1 MQVLLSAFDV
11 SKILLSHQKN
21 PINYLYVLCI
31 GPPTRWSA
39 ARKSPELRIYR
50 SLPSRHQEYREI
62 INKNEI
68 VKSVDRQT
76 SNSDEK
82 EAVKDANEQFDEC
95 NSSTKDDPC
104 KDAITKNESISLE
117 KLTSRV
123 ETNERTNA
131 KRTEKLF
138 NKQEEEVL
146 SSNAIKTKKND
157 RSAATTSC
165 SKTKNEEPDETTGSQ
180 EQNIPRISLI
190 KPPRILSKFISPE
203 IKSPIKHGDRKSNI
217 PIFKRSCK
225 EFEDIRSPQES
236 SKRSL
241 IPQRYLFNQGFVY
254 MARFVFY
261 L

>member
-1 MQVLLSAFDV
+1 MQSAFDV

>member
-1 MQVLLSAFDV
+1 MQVLLSIFL
-11 SKILLSHQKN
+11 SKESNKLFTRSV
-21 PINYLYVLCI
+21 YI

-68 VKSVDRQT
+68 VKSIDRET

-82 EAVKDANEQFDEC
+82 EAVAKDANEQFDEC
-95 NSSTKDDPC
+95 NISTKDDPC

-131 KRTEKLF
+131 KRIEKLF

-146 SSNAIKTKKND
+146 SLNAIKTKKND
-157 RSAATTSC
+157 RSAATSSC
-165 SKTKNEEPDETTGSQ
+165 NKTKIEEPDETTGSQ

-241 IPQRYLFNQGFVY
+241 IPQRYLFNHGFNQGFLY
-254 MARFVFY
+254 TARFVFY
-261 L
+261 V